1 MGGMISSR
9 TTVASATPFCASFRF
24 GAAMARWVMV
34 WLVDQ

>member
-1 MGGMISSR
+1 MAGMIRSR
-9 TTVASATPFCASFRF
+9 TTVAANTPFCASRRV